1 MLIQIRNYFKR
12 DWSNFQLNQFNKS
25 ENKAIK
31 KQERS
36 FYLREA
42 LFTSFQKKGGSQGPP
57 APPCPR
63 ILKFENWTNIIR
75 HGHSARPTEKRG
87 SSREPKQE
95 AIRIGGP
102 FHAFCKLWCSVD
114 ILRQAL
120 LHAPRTSC
128 LYMCDR
134 AHFRHHTYATI
145 HKRGHPL
152 IMNFQVLFVLYTSET
167 W

>member
-1 MLIQIRNYFKR
+1 MFTN
-12 DWSNFQLNQFNKS
+12 NFVIYNDSSSHNFASAKGSRIPQEFNH
-25 ENKAIK
+25 EN
-31 KQERS
+31 
-36 FYLREA
+36 LRI
-42 LFTSFQKKGGSQGPP
+42 S
-57 APPCPR
+57 
-63 ILKFENWTNIIR
+63 KFENWTNIIR

-87 SSREPKQE
+87 SSRELKKE

-120 LHAPRTSC
+120 LHAPRTWC

-152 IMNFQVLFVLYTSET
+152 IMDFQVFLSYSAGNFCFNKGLCMKWNKGTLSKDKSC
-167 W
+167 